1 MLTTGSRGLAK
12 GTYPKQAVSFPQ
24 TQTPLCPPV
33 PPCAPLQWLSISQQQ
48 VDGLCQTACRGGL
61 PTAMAVS
68 TWALTRHH
76 GNKQMGTHPSPW
88 QQADGLSPIAMAA
101 AEGLCPLLYTT
112 TPHACTTTATHY
124 SMGTGQSRV
133 EPHGSGNLHSE
144 PKLVCSLCYLHNLQR
159 LHSNNLVSCQSA
171 LQGTTAG
178 IMLKGTFC
186 QNKQRVSYRIHTQF
200 DILVGRPSAQCRPG
214 KKL

>member
-1 MLTTGSRGLAK
+1 MATSRWALAHRHGSSRRSL
-12 GTYPKQAVSFPQ
+12 
-24 TQTPLCPPV
+24 PPV
-33 PPCAPLQWLSISQQQ
+33 VHHHTTRMHNHLHPL
-48 VDGLCQTACRGGL
+48 
-61 PTAMAVS
+61 
-68 TWALTRHH
+68 
-76 GNKQMGTHPSPW
+76 
-88 QQADGLSPIAMAA
+88 
-101 AEGLCPLLYTT
+101 
-112 TPHACTTTATHY
+112 Y

-159 LHSNNLVSCQSA
+159 LYSNNLVSCQSA

-186 QNKQRVSYRIHTQF
+186 QNEQRVSYRIHTQF
-200 DILVGRPSAQCRPG
+200 DILLGRPSAQCRPG